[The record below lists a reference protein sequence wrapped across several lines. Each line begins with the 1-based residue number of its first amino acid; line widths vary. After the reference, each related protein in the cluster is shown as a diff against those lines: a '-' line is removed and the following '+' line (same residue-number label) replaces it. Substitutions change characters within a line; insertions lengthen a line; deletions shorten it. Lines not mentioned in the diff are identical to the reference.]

1 MSKLKNKT
9 TSKTKSNQIQKNK
22 LNEHG
27 TQIWVLDTWAK
38 GEHCFNTSK
47 HGISKLGFRKNIKIK
62 NKRSKHGSKTC

>member
-27 TQIWVLDTWAK
+27 TQI
-38 GEHCFNTSK
+38 
-47 HGISKLGFRKNIKIK
+47 
-62 NKRSKHGSKTC
+62 